1 MFLFCLNYT
10 PRIEIGRIWINV
22 TLHVFTTRVVHR
34 RQLIVS
40 PKQIKQTLIGVVILG
55 VLYYMLSPQQSC
67 IRDSSAGISIAEGKT
82 AAEVVK
88 AQKLKIIEV
97 CGESNAW

>member
-1 MFLFCLNYT
+1 MS
-10 PRIEIGRIWINV
+10 R
-22 TLHVFTTRVVHR
+22 
-34 RQLIVS
+34 
-40 PKQIKQTLIGVVILG
+40 KQIQQTLIGVVILG

-67 IRDSSAGISIAEGKT
+67 IRDRSAGISIVEGKT